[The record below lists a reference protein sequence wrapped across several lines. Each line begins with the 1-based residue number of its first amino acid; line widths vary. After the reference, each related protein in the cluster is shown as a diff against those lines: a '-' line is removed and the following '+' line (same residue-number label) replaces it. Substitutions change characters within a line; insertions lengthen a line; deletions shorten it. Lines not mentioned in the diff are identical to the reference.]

1 MARPPRAHDELQ
13 LAPAGESIVL
23 LQYVLRR
30 LAWTVLILLL
40 ITVITFVLSRVVPA
54 NPVVMA
60 AGLGASKEQVA
71 EVRRV
76 MGLDDPL
83 PVQYVRYMEGLARLD
98 FGASIRTQRAVG
110 EDLRVFLPATFELV
124 VISFTLYMLVA
135 IPLGVLAALRTGGF
149 IDVLIRGSA
158 MLSSAVPVFWLAMIL
173 QLVFF
178 ARFGWLPSGARI
190 DVRGSP
196 PPLLTGFFSL
206 DSLASG
212 DLNLFISVLKH
223 LILPVSA
230 IVLSLLAVGV
240 RLTHATMLQEL
251 QQQYVRTA
259 RGKGLPEIR
268 IVFGHVLRNALN
280 PVISMLGIQLGYLL
294 AWIILVETIFQWP
307 GIGLYAYE
315 SFQGLDYSPIMAL
328 TLVFSSFFVVVNLV
342 TDLMYPVLDPRI
354 GLR

>member
-1 MARPPRAHDELQ
+1 M
-13 LAPAGESIVL
+13 

-60 AGLGASKEQVA
+60 AGLGASTEQVA

-83 PVQYVRYMEGLARLD
+83 PVQYVRYMQGLARFD
-98 FGASIRTQRAVG
+98 FGASIRTQRSVG

-124 VISFTLYMLVA
+124 LISFALYMLIA
-135 IPLGVLAALRTGGF
+135 IPLGVIAAVRTGGV
-149 IDVLIRGSA
+149 IDLLIRVSA
-158 MLSSAVPVFWLAMIL
+158 TLTSAVPVFWLAMIL

-178 ARFGWLPSGARI
+178 ARLGWLPSGSEIDARAT
-190 DVRGSP
+190 P
-196 PPLLTGFFSL
+196 PPLVTGFYVIDTL
-206 DSLASG
+206 LAR
-212 DLNLFISVLKH
+212 DFNLFGQVLKH
-223 LILPVSA
+223 LVLPVSA

-259 RGKGLPEIR
+259 RGKGLHQTR
-268 IVFGHVLRNALN
+268 IIFGHVLRNALN

-328 TLVFSSFFVVVNLV
+328 TLVFSAFFVFVNLI
-342 TDLMYPVLDPRI
+342 TDVLHPILDPRI
-354 GLR
+354 SLR

>member
-1 MARPPRAHDELQ
+1 ML
-13 LAPAGESIVL
+13 S
-23 LQYVLRR
+23 YVLRR

-54 NPVVMA
+54 NPVAMA
-60 AGLGASKEQVA
+60 AGLGASTEQVA

-76 MGLDDPL
+76 MGLDEPL
-83 PVQYVRYMEGLARLD
+83 PVQYVRYMQGLARLD

-110 EDLRVFLPATFELV
+110 QDLRVFLPATFELV
-124 VISFTLYMLVA
+124 GVSFTLYMLIA
-135 IPLGVLAALRTGGF
+135 IPLGILAALRTGGF
-149 IDVLIRGSA
+149 IDLIIRGSA

-178 ARFGWLPSGARI
+178 ARLGWLPSGARI
-190 DVRGSP
+190 DVRAP
-196 PPLLTGFFSL
+196 PPQLVTGFFSV
-206 DSLASG
+206 DSLLAG
-212 DLNLFISVLKH
+212 DVNQFASVLKH

-240 RLTHATMLQEL
+240 RLTRATMLQEL

-259 RGKGLPEIR
+259 RGKGLRQAR

-307 GIGLYAYE
+307 GIGLYAYD

-328 TLVFSSFFVVVNLV
+328 TLVFSFFFVVVNLV
-342 TDLMYPVLDPRI
+342 TDVLYPILDPRI
-354 GLR
+354 SLR

>member
-1 MARPPRAHDELQ
+1 M
-13 LAPAGESIVL
+13 

-60 AGLGASKEQVA
+60 AGLGASSEQVA

-83 PVQYVRYMEGLARLD
+83 PVQYVRYMQGLARFD
-98 FGASIRTQRAVG
+98 FGASIRTQRSVG

-124 VISFTLYMLVA
+124 LISFALYMLIA
-135 IPLGVLAALRTGGF
+135 IPLGVIAAVRTGGV
-149 IDVLIRGSA
+149 IDLLIRVSA
-158 MLSSAVPVFWLAMIL
+158 TLTSAVPVFWLAMIL

-178 ARFGWLPSGARI
+178 ARLGWLPSGSEIDARAT
-190 DVRGSP
+190 P
-196 PPLLTGFFSL
+196 PPLVTGFYVIDTL
-206 DSLASG
+206 LAR
-212 DLNLFISVLKH
+212 DFNLFGQVLKH
-223 LILPVSA
+223 LVLPVSA

-259 RGKGLPEIR
+259 RGKGLHQTR
-268 IVFGHVLRNALN
+268 IIFGHVLRNALN

-328 TLVFSSFFVVVNLV
+328 TLVFSAFFVFVNLI
-342 TDLMYPVLDPRI
+342 TDVLHPILDPRI
-354 GLR
+354 SLR

>member
-1 MARPPRAHDELQ
+1 ML
-13 LAPAGESIVL
+13 S
-23 LQYVLRR
+23 YVLRR

-54 NPVVMA
+54 NPVAMA
-60 AGLGASKEQVA
+60 AGLGASTEQVA

-76 MGLDDPL
+76 MGLDDPM
-83 PVQYVRYMEGLARLD
+83 PVQYFRYMQGLAQLD
-98 FGASIRTQRAVG
+98 FGVSIRTQRAVG
-110 EDLRVFLPATFELV
+110 QDLRVFLPATFELV
-124 VISFTLYMLVA
+124 GVSFTLYMLIA

-149 IDVLIRGSA
+149 LDLIIRGSA

-178 ARFGWLPSGARI
+178 AQLGWLPSGARI
-190 DVRGSP
+190 DVRASP
-196 PPLLTGFFSL
+196 PPLVTGFFSV
-206 DSLASG
+206 DSLLAG
-212 DLNLFISVLKH
+212 DVNQFGAMLKH
-223 LILPVSA
+223 MILPVSA

-240 RLTHATMLQEL
+240 RLTRATMLQEL

-259 RGKGLPEIR
+259 RGKGLRQAR
-268 IVFGHVLRNALN
+268 IVFGHTLRNALN

-328 TLVFSSFFVVVNLV
+328 TLVFSFFFVVVNLV
-342 TDLMYPVLDPRI
+342 TDVLYPILDPRI
-354 GLR
+354 SLR

>member
-1 MARPPRAHDELQ
+1 MLR
-13 LAPAGESIVL
+13 
-23 LQYVLRR
+23 YVLRR

-54 NPVVMA
+54 NPVAMA
-60 AGLGASKEQVA
+60 AGLGASTEQVA

-76 MGLDDPL
+76 MGLDEPL
-83 PVQYVRYMEGLARLD
+83 PVQYVRYMQGLARLD

-110 EDLRVFLPATFELV
+110 QDLRVFLPATFELV
-124 VISFTLYMLVA
+124 GVSFTLYMLIA

-178 ARFGWLPSGARI
+178 ARLGWLPSGARI
-190 DVRGSP
+190 DVRAAP
-196 PPLLTGFFSL
+196 PQVVTGFFSI
-206 DSLASG
+206 DSLLAG
-212 DLNLFISVLKH
+212 DVNQFTSVLKH
-223 LILPVSA
+223 LILPVTA

-240 RLTHATMLQEL
+240 RLTRATMVQEL

-259 RGKGLPEIR
+259 RGKGLGQAR

-328 TLVFSSFFVVVNLV
+328 TLVFSFFFVVVNLV
-342 TDLMYPVLDPRI
+342 TDVLYPILDPRI
-354 GLR
+354 SLR

>member
-1 MARPPRAHDELQ
+1 M
-13 LAPAGESIVL
+13 LA
-23 LQYVLRR
+23 YVLRR

-60 AGLGASKEQVA
+60 AGLGASTQQVA

-76 MGLDDPL
+76 MGLDEPL
-83 PVQYVRYMEGLARLD
+83 PVQYVRYMQGLARLD
-98 FGASIRTQRAVG
+98 FGTSVRTQRAVG
-110 EDLRVFLPATFELV
+110 QDLRVFLPATFELV
-124 VISFTLYMLVA
+124 CISFALYVLIA
-135 IPLGVLAALRTGGF
+135 IPLGVLAALRTGGVGD
-149 IDVLIRGSA
+149 ILIRGSA
-158 MLSSAVPVFWLAMIL
+158 TLSSAVPVFWLAMIL

-178 ARFGWLPSGARI
+178 ARLGWLPSGARI
-190 DVRGSP
+190 DVRGTP
-196 PPLLTGFFSL
+196 PPLVTGFFSV
-206 DSLASG
+206 DSLLAG
-212 DLNLFISVLKH
+212 DFTLFVAVLKH
-223 LILPVSA
+223 LVLPVSA

-240 RLTHATMLQEL
+240 RLTRATMLQEL

-259 RGKGLPEIR
+259 RGKGLRELH
-268 IVFGHVLRNALN
+268 IVFTHVLRNALN

-328 TLVFSSFFVVVNLV
+328 TLVFSAFFVLVNLV
-342 TDLMYPVLDPRI
+342 TDLLYPMIDPRI
-354 GLR
+354 SLR

>member
-1 MARPPRAHDELQ
+1 MLR
-13 LAPAGESIVL
+13 
-23 LQYVLRR
+23 YVLRR

-54 NPVVMA
+54 NPVAMA
-60 AGLGASKEQVA
+60 AGLGASTEHVA

-76 MGLDDPL
+76 MGLDEPL
-83 PVQYVRYMEGLARLD
+83 PVQYVRYMQGLARLD

-110 EDLRVFLPATFELV
+110 QDLRVFLPATFELV
-124 VISFTLYMLVA
+124 GVSFTLYMLIA
-135 IPLGVLAALRTGGF
+135 IPLGILAALRTGGF
-149 IDVLIRGSA
+149 IDLIIRGSA

-178 ARFGWLPSGARI
+178 ARLGWLPSGARI
-190 DVRGSP
+190 DVRAP
-196 PPLLTGFFSL
+196 PPQLVTGFFSV
-206 DSLASG
+206 DSLLAG
-212 DLNLFISVLKH
+212 DVNQFASVLKH

-240 RLTHATMLQEL
+240 RLTRATMLQEL

-259 RGKGLPEIR
+259 RGKGLRQAR
-268 IVFGHVLRNALN
+268 IVFRHVLRNALN
-280 PVISMLGIQLGYLL
+280 PVISMFGIQLGYLL

-307 GIGLYAYE
+307 GIGLYAYD

-328 TLVFSSFFVVVNLV
+328 TLVFSFFFVVVNLV
-342 TDLMYPVLDPRI
+342 TDVLYPILDPRI
-354 GLR
+354 SLR

>member
-1 MARPPRAHDELQ
+1 M
-13 LAPAGESIVL
+13 

-60 AGLGASKEQVA
+60 AGLGASTEQVA

-83 PVQYVRYMEGLARLD
+83 PVQYVRYMQGLARFD
-98 FGASIRTQRAVG
+98 FGASIRTQRSVG

-124 VISFTLYMLVA
+124 GISFVLYMLIA
-135 IPLGVLAALRTGGF
+135 IPLGVIAAVRTGGV
-149 IDVLIRGSA
+149 IDLLIRVSA
-158 MLSSAVPVFWLAMIL
+158 TLTSAVPVFWLAMIL

-178 ARFGWLPSGARI
+178 ARLGWLPSGSEIDARAT
-190 DVRGSP
+190 P
-196 PPLLTGFFSL
+196 PPLVTGFYVIDTL
-206 DSLASG
+206 LAR
-212 DLNLFISVLKH
+212 DFNLFGQVLKH

-259 RGKGLPEIR
+259 RSKGLQQTR
-268 IVFGHVLRNALN
+268 IIFGHVLRNALN

-328 TLVFSSFFVVVNLV
+328 TLIFSAFFVFVNLI
-342 TDLMYPVLDPRI
+342 TDVLHPILDPRI
-354 GLR
+354 SLR

>member
-1 MARPPRAHDELQ
+1 ML
-13 LAPAGESIVL
+13 S
-23 LQYVLRR
+23 YVVRR

-54 NPVVMA
+54 NPVAMA
-60 AGLGASKEQVA
+60 AGLGASTEQVA

-76 MGLDDPL
+76 MGLDEPL
-83 PVQYVRYMEGLARLD
+83 PVQYVRYMQGLARLD

-110 EDLRVFLPATFELV
+110 QDLRVFLPATFELV
-124 VISFTLYMLVA
+124 GVSFTFYMLIA

-149 IDVLIRGSA
+149 IDLIIRGSA

-178 ARFGWLPSGARI
+178 AQLGWLPSGARI
-190 DVRGSP
+190 DVRAQP
-196 PPLLTGFFSL
+196 PPLVTGFFSV
-206 DSLASG
+206 DSLLAG
-212 DLNLFISVLKH
+212 DVNQFGAVLKH
-223 LILPVSA
+223 MILPVSA

-240 RLTHATMLQEL
+240 RLTRATMLQEL

-259 RGKGLPEIR
+259 RGKGLR
-268 IVFGHVLRNALN
+268 QAQIVFGHVLRNALN

-328 TLVFSSFFVVVNLV
+328 TLVFSFFFVVVNLV
-342 TDLMYPVLDPRI
+342 TDVLYPILDPRI
-354 GLR
+354 SL

>member
-1 MARPPRAHDELQ
+1 ML
-13 LAPAGESIVL
+13 S
-23 LQYVLRR
+23 YVLRR

-54 NPVVMA
+54 NPVAMA
-60 AGLGASKEQVA
+60 AGLGASTEQVA

-76 MGLDDPL
+76 MGLDEPL
-83 PVQYVRYMEGLARLD
+83 PVQYVRYMQGLARLD

-110 EDLRVFLPATFELV
+110 QDLRVFLPATFELV
-124 VISFTLYMLVA
+124 GVSFTLYMLIA
-135 IPLGVLAALRTGGF
+135 IPLGILAALRTGGF
-149 IDVLIRGSA
+149 IDLIIRGSA

-178 ARFGWLPSGARI
+178 ARLGWLPSGARI
-190 DVRGSP
+190 DVRAP
-196 PPLLTGFFSL
+196 PPQLVTGFFSV
-206 DSLASG
+206 DSLLAG
-212 DLNLFISVLKH
+212 DVNQFASVLKH

-240 RLTHATMLQEL
+240 RLTRATMLQEL

-259 RGKGLPEIR
+259 RGKGLRQAR

-280 PVISMLGIQLGYLL
+280 PVISMFGIQLGYLL

-307 GIGLYAYE
+307 GIGLYAYD

-328 TLVFSSFFVVVNLV
+328 TLVFSFFFVVVNLV
-342 TDLMYPVLDPRI
+342 TDVLYPILDPRI
-354 GLR
+354 SLR

>member
-1 MARPPRAHDELQ
+1 M
-13 LAPAGESIVL
+13 

-60 AGLGASKEQVA
+60 AGLGASSEQVA

-83 PVQYVRYMEGLARLD
+83 PVQYVRYMQGLARFD
-98 FGASIRTQRAVG
+98 FGASIRTQRSVG

-124 VISFTLYMLVA
+124 LISFALYMLIA
-135 IPLGVLAALRTGGF
+135 IPLGVIAAVRTGGV
-149 IDVLIRGSA
+149 IDLLIRVSA
-158 MLSSAVPVFWLAMIL
+158 TLTSAVPVFWLAMIL

-178 ARFGWLPSGARI
+178 ARLGWLPSGSQIDARAT
-190 DVRGSP
+190 P
-196 PPLLTGFFSL
+196 PPLVTGFYVIDTL
-206 DSLASG
+206 LAR
-212 DLNLFISVLKH
+212 DFNLFGQVLKH
-223 LILPVSA
+223 LVLPVSA

-259 RGKGLPEIR
+259 RGKGLHQTR
-268 IVFGHVLRNALN
+268 IIFGHVLRNALN

-328 TLVFSSFFVVVNLV
+328 TLIFSAFFVFVNLI
-342 TDLMYPVLDPRI
+342 TDVLYPILDPRI
-354 GLR
+354 SLR